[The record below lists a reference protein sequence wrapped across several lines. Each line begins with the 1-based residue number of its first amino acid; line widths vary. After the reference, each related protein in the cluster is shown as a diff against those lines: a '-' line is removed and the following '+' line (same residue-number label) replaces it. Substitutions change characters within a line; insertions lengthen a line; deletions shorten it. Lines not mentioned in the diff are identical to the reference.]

1 MWHYFV
7 DIQICNYFAAIFARF
22 TSTIHS
28 SIFSISLFGQHLH
41 TTSAA
46 FRAITKSLRKI
57 TKKKMQKN
65 HRNIY
70 KYRAEE
76 KIKKTKKKKQKET
89 EVEIKLAQSV
99 GAGLLFGWRCLAAF
113 LALGTWLTL
122 TMMLHMGH
130 RRHGWQADTGR
141 WFPRG
146 ERRLV
151 SLGWT
156 GIKTRYDCCI
166 SRDSGA

>member
-57 TKKKMQKN
+57 TKKKCRKTIEIFINTEQK
-65 HRNIY
+65 
-70 KYRAEE
+70 K
-76 KIKKTKKKKQKET
+76 KLKKPKKKTKRNRSGDQIST
-89 EVEIKLAQSV
+89 ERGSR
-99 GAGLLFGWRCLAAF
+99 FAF
-113 LALGTWLTL
+113 WLTL
-122 TMMLHMGH
+122 PCCFFGTRDMVNVNHDVA
-130 RRHGWQADTGR
+130 HGAPQTWVAGR
-141 WFPRG
+141 YR
-146 ERRLV
+146 E
-151 SLGWT
+151 
-156 GIKTRYDCCI
+156 GISI
-166 SRDSGA
+166 